1 MKKKIAIFA
10 SGWASQIFSQY
21 LDGLRQSLKGKL
33 VDTYVFMCY
42 PSWATTEQDRHGE
55 FNILR
60 LPNLEDFDAAIVVA
74 NGLEFN
80 DEIDFL
86 FKKCRKSGIPS
97 ISVGI
102 KTDGLYYVGVDN
114 KVGMKKLCEHLITEH
129 KAKDFMFMAGSKDNA
144 DSNMRLQVL
153 KETMVEHNLSFN
165 EENVFYTNWENAK
178 TTDFVDQW
186 CDEGKKLPDAF
197 VCGND
202 GVAMNVCLSLHEHG
216 YSVPK
221 DTLVT
226 GFDNTYDAIVFDPS
240 ISSVKQNYE
249 QLGVETGNLIL
260 DLFNGVKRE
269 KELEIPCEFIIS
281 ESCCS
286 SKAEEINILR
296 RKHCRDSYRLKS
308 EDTQLDRKLNYLER
322 MILLGKCYDD
332 IKVNLITALGNGFKY
347 EGDSFHIV
355 LEPSFELS
363 IYNSNVPMRIDG
375 YSSTLQ
381 IAFSMEKGFISKS
394 DIFATRALIPDHN
407 PDDNEHLYVFV
418 PIHNEDVTFGYFIM
432 CDCLSKIDGHFL
444 PKYQQRLNIA
454 FERYRQKLSLDELNK
469 RLTEITRIDAL
480 THVKNRM
487 AFETR
492 ARELYAEIR
501 TEKNPKFAV
510 AMFDVNNLKKI
521 NDVLGHNAGDT
532 YLINACRL
540 ICHTFAH
547 SPVFRIGGD
556 EFLSI
561 LQGPDYENRENLIES
576 ANRRMEELKIA
587 DVPEVEKISIASGI
601 AEYNPKIDE
610 DVQSVLKRADTIMY
624 ENKAKMKG
632 CDGR

>member
-10 SGWASQIFSQY
+10 SGWASQILSQY
-21 LDGLRQSLKGKL
+21 LAGLSESLKGKL
-33 VDTYVFMCY
+33 VDTYLFMCY

-60 LPNLEDFDAAIVVA
+60 LPHLEDFDAAIVVA

-80 DEIDFL
+80 NEIDFL
-86 FKKCRKSGIPS
+86 FKKCREAKIPS

-102 KTDGLYYVGVDN
+102 KTAGLYYVGVDN
-114 KVGMKKLCEHLITEH
+114 RVGMKELCEHLIVKH

-153 KETMVEHNLSFN
+153 KESMSEHKLSFN
-165 EENVFYTNWENAK
+165 DNNIFYTNWENAK
-178 TTDFVDQW
+178 TLDFVDKW
-186 CDEGKKLPDAF
+186 CNEGKKLPDAF

-202 GVAMNVCLSLHEHG
+202 GIAMNVCLSLHEHG

-221 DTLVT
+221 DTIVT
-226 GFDNTYDAIVFDPS
+226 GFDNIYDAKVFDPS
-240 ISSVKQNYE
+240 ISSVNQNYE
-249 QLGVETGNLIL
+249 ILGKESGKLLL
-260 DLFNGVKRE
+260 DLMNGVKRE
-269 KELEIPCEFIIS
+269 NELEIPSKFIIS

-286 SKAEEINILR
+286 SKAGEINTLR
-296 RKHCRDSYRLKS
+296 RNHCRDSYKMKG
-308 EDTQLDRKLNYLER
+308 EDILLDRKLNYIER
-322 MILLGKCYDD
+322 MILLGKSYDD
-332 IKVNLITALGNGFKY
+332 IRVNLITALGNEFKY

-363 IYNSNVPMRIDG
+363 IYNTNVQMRTEG
-375 YSSTLQ
+375 YSSALQ

-394 DIFATRALIPDHN
+394 DVFASRTLIPDHN

-418 PIHNEDVTFGYFIM
+418 PIHNEDVSFGYFIM
-432 CDCLSKIDGHFL
+432 CDCLPRIDGHFL

-487 AFETR
+487 AFESR
-492 ARELYAEIR
+492 ARELFAEIK
-501 TEKNPKFAV
+501 TGKNPKFAI
-510 AMFDVNNLKKI
+510 AMFDVNNLKKV

-532 YLINACRL
+532 YIVNACRL

-547 SPVFRIGGD
+547 SPVYRIGGD
-556 EFLSI
+556 EFMSI
-561 LQGPDYENRENLIES
+561 LQGADYENRDELIES
-576 ANRRMEELKIA
+576 ANKRMEELQNA
-587 DVPEVEKISIASGI
+587 DVSEVEKISIASGI
-601 AEYNPKIDE
+601 AVYDSKIDD
-610 DVQSVLKRADTIMY
+610 DVQSVFKRADTIMY
-624 ENKAKMKG
+624 ENKSKMKG
-632 CDGR
+632 CKGR